1 MTATVTTIVPPRGL
15 KPRTV
20 RLGAEIARTT
30 VRVRRLLR
38 HHDLPTALERC
49 RDVAP
54 SRATARPDDV
64 RRLSRAVRRT
74 LGVLPGD
81 SRCLVS
87 SLVLITVLTR
97 RGLAASL
104 VIGVRPGKALGAHAW
119 VEVDGRPALPAAR
132 DKFAHL
138 VTL

>member
-1 MTATVTTIVPPRGL
+1 MTATATTIAPPRVWR
-15 KPRTV
+15 PRTML
-20 RLGAEIARTT
+20 LGAEIARTT
-30 VRVRRLLR
+30 VRVRGLLR
-38 HHDLPTALERC
+38 HDDLPAALERC
-49 RDVAP
+49 RAVAP
-54 SRATARPDDV
+54 SRAPARSDEV

-74 LGVLPGD
+74 LGVMPGD

-87 SLVLITVLTR
+87 SLVLIAVLAR
-97 RGLAASL
+97 RGVPASL

-132 DKFAHL
+132 DKFARL